1 MRVAFTLIA
10 DKRWT
15 GGSHYLRN
23 LLGVLHEF
31 SENVVHP
38 ILFAGLDA
46 PEQEVN
52 SLRPY
57 LTGVVQDKCFTK
69 WNPAWVIRQTLR
81 RVHDRDKIA
90 EKLFRNNKIDVVFHS
105 GLFGTRFAL
114 PCVNWIADFQHLH
127 MPEMFSWRERKLRD
141 KNFRALALM
150 SKRLVFSSESAKKD
164 FESFMPDYQGR
175 VDVMRFVVRV
185 PEDVYDGRPL
195 DKLRQYDVPEKFFH
209 LPNQFWKHKNH
220 LVVIRALKLLKELK
234 SEIFVV
240 CTGNI
245 SDYRDPG
252 YFNFLK
258 KEIYTSGIGEQIAF
272 LGLVPLDH
280 LYAFMRQ
287 SVAILNPSFFEGWST
302 TVEEAKSLGKKVLL
316 SDIAVHHEQDPTEG
330 TYFNPTNPDDLAEK
344 MLKVWE
350 ETQAGPDFQME
361 TKARLLLQTKVRS
374 FAETFVNIMKKAISE
389 CNKK

>member
-1 MRVAFTLIA
+1 MKIAFTFIGN
-10 DKRWT
+10 KEWT
-15 GGSHYLRN
+15 GGSNYLKN
-23 LLGVLHEF
+23 LLSVLNECF
-31 SENVVHP
+31 GDIVKP
-38 ILFAGLDA
+38 ILFVGYNASSD
-46 PEQEVN
+46 EIDM
-52 SLRPY
+52 LRPY
-57 LTGVVQDKCFTK
+57 LTEIIRDNSFTP
-69 WNPAWVIRQTLR
+69 WTPAWIMRQMLR
-81 RVHDRDKIA
+81 RVINKDRVV
-90 EKLFRNNKIDVVFHS
+90 ERLFTKYRIDVVFHS
-105 GLFGTRFAL
+105 GLFGTRFSF

-127 MPEMFSWRERKLRD
+127 MPEMFTRREMRLRD
-141 KNFRALALM
+141 RQFKAFARM
-150 SKRLVFSSESAKKD
+150 SKRLVVSSESARKD
-164 FESFMPDYQGR
+164 FESFMPDYPDYQGH
-175 VDVMRFVVRV
+175 VDVMRFVVRL

-220 LVVIRALKLLKELK
+220 LVVIQALKLLKERK

-245 SDYRDPG
+245 SDYRNPG
-252 YFNFLK
+252 YFDFLK
-258 KEIYTSGIGEQIAF
+258 KEIYTSGIGGQIAL

-287 SVAILNPSFFEGWST
+287 SVAILNPSLFEGWST

-316 SDIAVHHEQDPTEG
+316 SDIPVHHEQDPPEG
-330 TYFNPTNPDDLAEK
+330 TYFNPTNPDDLTEK

-361 TKARLLLQTKVRS
+361 TKAHLLLQTRVRS

-389 CNKK
+389 

>member
-1 MRVAFTLIA
+1 
-10 DKRWT
+10 
-15 GGSHYLRN
+15 
-23 LLGVLHEF
+23 
-31 SENVVHP
+31 
-38 ILFAGLDA
+38 
-46 PEQEVN
+46 
-52 SLRPY
+52 
-57 LTGVVQDKCFTK
+57 
-69 WNPAWVIRQTLR
+69 
-81 RVHDRDKIA
+81 
-90 EKLFRNNKIDVVFHS
+90 
-105 GLFGTRFAL
+105 L